1 MLTGGRWP
9 IIEPNND
16 LRQWRLGEVMP
27 GMTESAVQRRIT
39 KQLNRYPLLHK
50 PTGKRYQVAYEAG
63 GMVELHQEN
72 GPATY
77 ASADALKNTDVW
89 ELNE

>member
-1 MLTGGRWP
+1 MTT
-9 IIEPNND
+9 
-16 LRQWRLGEVMP
+16 
-27 GMTESAVQRRIT
+27 MTESAVQRRIT
-39 KQLNRYPLLHK
+39 MQLNRYPLLHK
-50 PTGKRYQVAYEAG
+50 PTGKRYQVAYEAA

-89 ELNE
+89 GLNE

>member
-1 MLTGGRWP
+1 M
-9 IIEPNND
+9 
-16 LRQWRLGEVMP
+16 
-27 GMTESAVQRRIT
+27 
-39 KQLNRYPLLHK
+39 QLNRYPLLHK

-89 ELNE
+89 EQNE

>member
-1 MLTGGRWP
+1 MADLFYLQDSRSNVGTGAMWWQEGGGYGTNLDRA
-9 IIEPNND
+9 E
-16 LRQWRLGEVMP
+16 
-27 GMTESAVQRRIT
+27 AF
-39 KQLNRYPLLHK
+39 NRYPLLHK
-50 PTGKRYQVAYEAG
+50 PTGKRYQVAYEAA

>member
-1 MLTGGRWP
+1 
-9 IIEPNND
+9 
-16 LRQWRLGEVMP
+16 MP
-27 GMTESAVQRRIT
+27 GMTESAVQRRI
-39 KQLNRYPLLHK
+39 KMQLNRYPLLHK

>member
-1 MLTGGRWP
+1 
-9 IIEPNND
+9 
-16 LRQWRLGEVMP
+16 MP

-63 GMVELHQEN
+63 GMVELHQES

-77 ASADALKNTDVW
+77 AGAESLKNTNVW